1 MLETISGFKRTHMCG
16 ELREKHINEEVILMG
31 WVQKNRKLGGLKFL
45 DLRDR
50 TGLCQI
56 VFDEEVSKEAFDKAD
71 ELRGEFV
78 IAIKGDVKKRYSVNA
93 DMPTGQIEV
102 FAKELRILAKSEV
115 PPIHINDEDTA
126 KESLRLKYRYLDLRK
141 PKMVKK
147 LMMRNKIAKTVRD
160 FMDENGFIDVETP
173 VLTKPT
179 PEGARDYLVPSRVN
193 QGKFYALPQSPQLF
207 KQLLMVSGFDR
218 YYQITKCFR
227 DEDLRKD
234 RQPEF
239 TQIDIEMSFVEQEDV
254 LEVNERL
261 MKKVFKETI
270 GVDIELP
277 LKRLSYEEAMSRY
290 GSDKPDTRFGYELTD
305 ISEVLKD
312 SEFKVFSGTIK
323 KGGSVQGI
331 NIKGE
336 MDAYSRNNIKKLE
349 KFVADYGAKGLAWF
363 KIKEDG
369 VNSPIKKFLSENEV
383 NGIVE
388 KMDGEVGDLL
398 LFVADEKSVVY
409 DSLGALRCKI
419 ADELNKIDH
428 SSYDLL
434 WVTDFPVFEYDDEEE
449 RYVAKHHPFTAPK
462 PEDVY
467 LLDEAPEKA
476 KANAYDI
483 VLNGFEIGGGSIRIN
498 TLDMQE
504 KMFKALGFTQAEAEE
519 KFGFLLEA
527 FKYGAPPHGGIAY
540 GLDRLAMIL
549 TGSENIR
556 EVIAFPKTQNATSLL
571 TDAPAIANADQLEEL
586 GIQLMEESDE

>member
-1 MLETISGFKRTHMCG
+1 MDTINGFKRTHMCG
-16 ELREKHINEEVILMG
+16 VLRKENIDAEVILMG
-31 WVQKNRKLGGLKFL
+31 WVQKNRELGGLKFL

-56 VFDEEVSKEAFDKAD
+56 VFDEEISSEAFEKASA
-71 ELRGEFV
+71 LRGEFV
-78 IAIKGDVKKRYSVNA
+78 IAVKGTVKKRYSVN
-93 DMPTGQIEV
+93 DEMPTGQIEV
-102 FAKELRILAKSEV
+102 FAKELRILSKSEV

-141 PKMVKK
+141 PKMFKK
-147 LMMRNKIAKTVRD
+147 LMMRNKISKSVRD
-160 FMDENGFIDVETP
+160 FMEENGFVDVETP

-193 QGKFYALPQSPQLF
+193 KGKFYALPQSPQLF

-218 YYQITKCFR
+218 YYQIVKCFR

-239 TQIDIEMSFVEQEDV
+239 TQIDIEMSFVDQEDV
-254 LEVNERL
+254 MSINEKL
-261 MKKVFKETI
+261 MQKVFKETK
-270 GVDIELP
+270 GVDIEVP
-277 LKRLSYEEAMSRY
+277 FKRFTYEEAMARF
-290 GSDKPDTRFGYELTD
+290 GSDKPDTRFGYELKDLTQ
-305 ISEVLKD
+305 VLKD
-312 SEFKVFSGTIK
+312 SEFKVFSGTIA
-323 KGGSVQGI
+323 KGGIVQGI
-331 NIKGE
+331 NIKGQ

-369 VNSPIKKFLSENEV
+369 VNSPIEKFLSKDEV
-383 NGIVE
+383 KGIVE
-388 KMDGEVGDLL
+388 AMEAEVGDLL
-398 LFVADEKSVVY
+398 LFVADQKKIVY
-409 DSLGALRCKI
+409 DSLGALRCFI
-419 ADELNKIDH
+419 ADDLDMIDD
-428 SSYDLL
+428 STYDLL

-462 PEDVY
+462 VEDID
-467 LLDEAPEKA
+467 LLETNPEKA

-483 VLNGFEIGGGSIRIN
+483 ILNGFEVGGGSIRIN
-498 TLDMQE
+498 TLELQQ
-504 KMFKALGFTQAEAEE
+504 KMFKALGFSEEEAKE

-549 TGSENIR
+549 TDSENIR

-571 TDAPAIANADQLEEL
+571 TDAPGIASEAQMAEL
-586 GIQLMEESDE
+586 GIKLMEERNE

>member
-1 MLETISGFKRTHMCG
+1 MDTLNGFKRTHMCG
-16 ELREKHINEEVILMG
+16 VLRREHIEAEVILMG
-31 WVQKNRKLGGLKFL
+31 WVQKNRELGGLKFL

-56 VFDEEVSKEAFDKAD
+56 VFDEDVSAEAFEKASV
-71 ELRGEFV
+71 LRGEFV
-78 IAIKGDVKKRYSVNA
+78 VAVKGVVKERYSVN
-93 DMPTGQIEV
+93 DEMPTGQIEV
-102 FAKELRILAKSEV
+102 FADELRILSKSEV

-141 PKMVKK
+141 PKMFNK
-147 LMMRNKIAKTVRD
+147 LMMRNKISKSVRD
-160 FMDENGFIDVETP
+160 FMEENGFIDVETP

-193 QGKFYALPQSPQLF
+193 KGKFYALPQSPQLF

-218 YYQITKCFR
+218 YYQIVKCFR

-239 TQIDIEMSFVEQEDV
+239 TQIDIEMSFVDQEDV
-254 LEVNERL
+254 ISINEKL
-261 MKKVFKETI
+261 LQKVFKETKD
-270 GVDIELP
+270 VDIEVP
-277 LKRLSYEEAMSRY
+277 FKRFSYDEAMSRF

-312 SEFKVFSGTIK
+312 SEFKVFSGTIA
-323 KGGSVQGI
+323 KGGMVQGI
-331 NIKGE
+331 NIKGQ

-369 VNSPIKKFLSENEV
+369 VNSPIEKFLSEDEV
-383 NGIVE
+383 AGVVE
-388 KMDGEVGDLL
+388 AMNAEVGDLL
-398 LFVADEKSVVY
+398 LFVADEKKVVY
-409 DSLGALRCKI
+409 DSLGALRVHI
-419 ADELNKIDH
+419 AEDLEVIDK
-428 SSYDLL
+428 SEYDLL

-449 RYVAKHHPFTAPK
+449 RFVAKHHPFTAPK
-462 PEDVY
+462 FEDIE
-467 LLDEAPEKA
+467 LLETNPEKA
-476 KANAYDI
+476 RANAYDI

-498 TLDMQE
+498 TLEMQQ
-504 KMFKALGFTQAEAEE
+504 KMFKALGFTQEEAEE

-549 TGSENIR
+549 TDSENIR

-571 TDAPAIANADQLEEL
+571 TDAPAIASKSQLEEL
-586 GIQLMEESDE
+586 GIQLVERSDE